1 MDIQSKWYVVTKDSY
16 EGFEGHEEA
25 SADQA
30 NKAMSGIGS
39 VFLLDSEE
47 NLVARIDEIRADL
60 FLDEA
65 TA

>member
-30 NKAMSGIGS
+30 NKAVSSIGS
-39 VFLLDSEE
+39 VLLLTNEAALAE
-47 NLVARIDEIRADL
+47 RITEIRADL
-60 FLDEA
+60 FIDEA

>member
-16 EGFEGHEEA
+16 EGFEGHTEA
-25 SADQA
+25 AAAQA
-30 NKAMSGIGS
+30 NKAKSAIGS
-39 VFLLDSEE
+39 VLLLDFEE
-47 NLVARIDEIRADL
+47 NLVARIDEIRGCL